1 MSGRKFYHGPV
12 PANHHFMIHIA
23 DCWGLV
29 RFLDLIKPF
38 VPLLPEVAAPERK
51 VPFQQRLMWT
61 GVIFQYQ
68 RDFPLRDIH

>member
-1 MSGRKFYHGPV
+1 MDVSWTLHLDCTDSRAVETVGTTTDHEEWG
-12 PANHHFMIHIA
+12 MHI
-23 DCWGLV
+23 V

-61 GVIFQYQ
+61 GVSRGKYFQS
-68 RDFPLRDIH
+68 